1 MEQLSRAP
9 APAGIG
15 EGFGSPQTKAPLDQR
30 TQRDFASS
38 AADRKALETAVP
50 QFARRVA
57 KWRRA
62 MKQAIVFLAM
72 RELISARVAHWLL
85 NRLGLRDA

>member
-1 MEQLSRAP
+1 
-9 APAGIG
+9 
-15 EGFGSPQTKAPLDQR
+15 
-30 TQRDFASS
+30 
-38 AADRKALETAVP
+38 
-50 QFARRVA
+50 
-57 KWRRA
+57 